1 MRHIIG
7 LKPGGL
13 GLFSLAK
20 LSNARVFE
28 TDKVKLGDLY
38 AVDCQSKTF

>member
-1 MRHIIG
+1 MRYIIRP
-7 LKPGGL
+7 KPGGL

-28 TDKVKLGDLY
+28 TDKVELGGLY